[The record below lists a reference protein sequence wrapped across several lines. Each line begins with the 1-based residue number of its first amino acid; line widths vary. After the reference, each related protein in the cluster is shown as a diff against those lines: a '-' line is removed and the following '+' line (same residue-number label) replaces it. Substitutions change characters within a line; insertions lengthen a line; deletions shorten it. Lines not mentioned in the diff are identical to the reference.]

1 MFTLDAVRRG
11 DGRKVDDRRII
22 VDRELGRTKKS
33 WYPRRLGGGK
43 GEARRDRLDEEMI
56 RELQKQISD
65 TKKEKQAQSEPK
77 VRENAEEG
85 VEGNSNA
92 LPQTQKI
99 DTSVAN
105 TSSHREAREGADSYG
120 TK

>member
-1 MFTLDAVRRG
+1 MRRG

-43 GEARRDRLDEEMI
+43 GEARRDRLDEEVI

-65 TKKEKQAQSEPK
+65 TNKEKQAQNEPK
-77 VRENAEEG
+77 ARENAEEG
-85 VEGNSNA
+85 VEGSANA
-92 LPQTQKI
+92 VAQTQKI
-99 DTSVAN
+99 DTGVAN
-105 TSSHREAREGADSYG
+105 SNSNREAREGADSYG